1 MDLHKAFTVT
11 VIALRYYGYTDTKE
25 HRQKCIVKWRQDK
38 KKDWKYIEAIILN
51 IFKEQKQLL
60 KTKHSN

>member
-1 MDLHKAFTVT
+1 MELHNAFTVT

-38 KKDWKYIEAIILN
+38 FKDWDYIEAIIHN
-51 IFKEQKQLL
+51 IFKEQKRLF
-60 KTKHSN
+60 KTKK